1 MFKDDAYILDMVL
14 AAKKA
19 LRYVGLADY
28 PSFEANAMLQ
38 DAVMLQLMVH
48 GEAGNKLSSEFR
60 ESHPEI
66 PWAKIRATRNVIAH
80 EYLDVKLDKI

>member
-1 MFKDDAYILDMVL
+1 
-14 AAKKA
+14 
-19 LRYVGLADY
+19 
-28 PSFEANAMLQ
+28 
-38 DAVMLQLMVH
+38 MVH

>member
-1 MFKDDAYILDMVL
+1 
-14 AAKKA
+14 
-19 LRYVGLADY
+19 
-28 PSFEANAMLQ
+28 
-38 DAVMLQLMVH
+38 MLQLMVL

-80 EYLDVKLDKI
+80 EYLDVKLDKIWIAVTEGIPAILTALEPLVPPEIE